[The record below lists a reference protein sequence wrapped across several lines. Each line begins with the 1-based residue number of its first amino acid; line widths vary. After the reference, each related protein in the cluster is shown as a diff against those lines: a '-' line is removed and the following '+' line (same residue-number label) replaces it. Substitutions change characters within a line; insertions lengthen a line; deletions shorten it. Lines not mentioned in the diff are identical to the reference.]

1 MDKVMTKRILRGIWV
16 CVAAVS
22 LGFAIYW
29 LLPLLYPFV
38 IAWFIAYLIH
48 PLVSFIHRRIKL
60 PRWLA
65 VIISIFITFGGAIL
79 ILSAAVTRI
88 VKELIGLSQTFDLHT
103 DTWRDFFTSWTDNA
117 HIQGIIE
124 QINNFY
130 TDNPNY
136 QNAIN
141 TNISKTTQT
150 VGTAVTDFI
159 TGFFNIVLG
168 FISALPSMGTILV
181 IILLATFFLSK
192 NWDQHNARLIGLVP
206 PRVRKP
212 ISEIWS
218 DLKKAFHGYIRAQL
232 ILISITAVTVMT
244 GLLILRVPSA
254 FTIGLMIGL
263 VDLLPYLGVGIVLV
277 PWAIYTLLSGNMILG
292 IGLSI
297 LYLVIMVVRQ
307 IMEPKVLASSVGL
320 DPLATL
326 IGMFVGLK
334 LFGVLGLL
342 IGPVIIIIINA
353 FNSANVFRDLRNYI
367 VGGRLR

>member
-1 MDKVMTKRILRGIWV
+1 MDKVMTKRILRGLWV
-16 CVAAVS
+16 CIVIVS

-48 PLVSFIHRRIKL
+48 PLVTFLHQRIKF

-65 VIISIFITFGGAIL
+65 VTFSIFITFGGAIL

-117 HIQGIIE
+117 NIQSIINE
-124 QINNFY
+124 INQFY
-130 TDNPNY
+130 KDNPNY

-141 TNISKTTQT
+141 NNISKTTQT
-150 VGTAVTDFI
+150 VGTAVTDFV
-159 TGFFNIVLG
+159 TGFFNVVLG

-192 NWDQHNARLIGLVP
+192 NWDQHNATLIGLVP
-206 PRVRKP
+206 PRVRQP
-212 ISEIWS
+212 ISEIWG
-218 DLKKAFHGYIRAQL
+218 DLKKALHGYIRAQL
-232 ILISITAVTVMT
+232 ILISITAVTVMI
-244 GLLILRVPSA
+244 GLIILQVPSA
-254 FTIGLMIGL
+254 FTIGLLIGL

-277 PWAIYTLLSGNMILG
+277 PWAIYTLLSGNMVLG
-292 IGLSI
+292 IGLSV
-297 LYLVIMVVRQ
+297 LYLVILIVRQ

-342 IGPVIIIIINA
+342 IGPVSLIIIDA
-353 FNSANVFRDLRNYI
+353 FNGANVFRDLRNYI